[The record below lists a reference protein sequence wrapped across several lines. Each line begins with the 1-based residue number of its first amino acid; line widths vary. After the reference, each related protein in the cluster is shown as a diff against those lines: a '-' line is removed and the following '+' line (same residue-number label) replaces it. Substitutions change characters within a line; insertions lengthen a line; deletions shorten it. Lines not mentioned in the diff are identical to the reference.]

1 MSSSNDDHDG
11 RPVGPGAGTES
22 RGAKAH
28 GAEARGPAQRGAE
41 PSAAEPPGA
50 DARAAEPRST
60 DDAILDAAAELI
72 VHLGVRR
79 TQLAEIARRAGVSR
93 PTVYRRWPDVRA
105 VIGALLTRE
114 ILATQATVPLV
125 GEDRAA
131 FVEGVVE
138 VAVRLRDHP
147 VLAALLRSADS
158 DALFEYVV
166 ERLGTSQLGL
176 LEALRRG
183 IEQGQAHG
191 SVRAGEPVELA
202 AMVLL
207 IAQSTVQS
215 HRMVAQL
222 LPEAAWRRELARAL
236 NGYLAP

>member
-1 MSSSNDDHDG
+1 MSSSNATA
-11 RPVGPGAGTES
+11 GA
-22 RGAKAH
+22 
-28 GAEARGPAQRGAE
+28 
-41 PSAAEPPGA
+41 
-50 DARAAEPRST
+50 PRST
-60 DDAILDAAAELI
+60 DDAILDAAADLV

-93 PTVYRRWPDVRA
+93 PTVYRRWPDVQA

-114 ILATQATVPLV
+114 IMATLESTSLGVHDQGAPGGHGTPVHR
-125 GEDRAA
+125 EA
-131 FVEGVVE
+131 FVDQVVE

-147 VLAALLRSADS
+147 VLGALLHSDDS
-158 DALFEYVV
+158 DLLLQYVV
-166 ERLGTSQLGL
+166 ERLGESQRGL
-176 LEALRRG
+176 LEALRTG
-183 IEQGQAHG
+183 IALGQADG
-191 SVRAGEPVELA
+191 SVRAGEPTELA

-215 HRMVAQL
+215 HRMVASL

>member
-1 MSSSNDDHDG
+1 MSSSN
-11 RPVGPGAGTES
+11 
-22 RGAKAH
+22 
-28 GAEARGPAQRGAE
+28 AE
-41 PSAAEPPGA
+41 PGSSEPQ
-50 DARAAEPRST
+50 PRST

-93 PTVYRRWPDVRA
+93 PTVYRRWPDVGA

-114 ILATQATVPLV
+114 ILATLEGVDLAVH
-125 GEDRAA
+125 DRKA
-131 FVEGVVE
+131 FVERVVE

-147 VLAALLRSADS
+147 VLGVLLRSDDS
-158 DALFEYVV
+158 DLLLRYVV
-166 ERLGTSQLGL
+166 ERLGTSQRGL
-176 LEALRRG
+176 LEALRAG

-191 SVRAGEPVELA
+191 SVRAGEPIELA

-215 HRMVAQL
+215 HRMVASL

>member
-1 MSSSNDDHDG
+1 MSSSNATA
-11 RPVGPGAGTES
+11 GA
-22 RGAKAH
+22 
-28 GAEARGPAQRGAE
+28 
-41 PSAAEPPGA
+41 
-50 DARAAEPRST
+50 PRST
-60 DDAILDAAAELI
+60 DDAILDAAADLV

-93 PTVYRRWPDVRA
+93 PTVYRRWPDVQA

-114 ILATQATVPLV
+114 IMATLESTSLGVP
-125 GEDRAA
+125 DRGTPGDRGTAMDRETFAGRETSVDREA
-131 FVEGVVE
+131 FVGREAFVDQVVE

-147 VLAALLRSADS
+147 VLGALLHSDDS
-158 DALFEYVV
+158 DLLLQYVV
-166 ERLGTSQLGL
+166 ERLGESQRGL
-176 LEALRRG
+176 LEALRTG
-183 IEQGQAHG
+183 IALGQADG
-191 SVRAGEPVELA
+191 SVRAGEPTELA

-215 HRMVAQL
+215 HRMVASL

>member
-1 MSSSNDDHDG
+1 MSSSN
-11 RPVGPGAGTES
+11 
-22 RGAKAH
+22 
-28 GAEARGPAQRGAE
+28 AE
-41 PSAAEPPGA
+41 PATAAEQPGTTGT
-50 DARAAEPRST
+50 RST
-60 DDAILDAAAELI
+60 DDAILDAAADLI

-114 ILATQATVPLV
+114 ILLTLEGAELDVQ
-125 GEDRAA
+125 DRET
-131 FVEGVVE
+131 FVDRVVE
-138 VAVRLRDHP
+138 VSVRLRDHP
-147 VLAALLRSADS
+147 VLGALLRSDDS
-158 DALFEYVV
+158 DLLLEYVV
-166 ERLGTSQLGL
+166 ERLGASQRGL
-176 LEALRRG
+176 LEALRAG
-183 IEQGQAHG
+183 IERGQAQG
-191 SVRAGEPVELA
+191 SIRAGEPLELA

-215 HRMVAQL
+215 HRMVASL

>member
-1 MSSSNDDHDG
+1 MSSSNVE
-11 RPVGPGAGTES
+11 P
-22 RGAKAH
+22 
-28 GAEARGPAQRGAE
+28 AEAQQ
-41 PSAAEPPGA
+41 
-50 DARAAEPRST
+50 PRST
-60 DDAILDAAAELI
+60 DDAILDAAADLI

-114 ILATQATVPLV
+114 ILATLEGAALDVHDRETLV
-125 GEDRAA
+125 ER
-131 FVEGVVE
+131 VVE

-147 VLAALLRSADS
+147 VLGALLHSEDS
-158 DALFEYVV
+158 DLLLQYVV
-166 ERLGTSQLGL
+166 ERLGASQRGL
-176 LEALRRG
+176 LEALRTG
-183 IEQGQAHG
+183 IEQGQAGG
-191 SVRAGEPVELA
+191 SIRAGEPTELA

-215 HRMVAQL
+215 HRMVASL

>member
-1 MSSSNDDHDG
+1 MSSSN
-11 RPVGPGAGTES
+11 V
-22 RGAKAH
+22 
-28 GAEARGPAQRGAE
+28 E
-41 PSAAEPPGA
+41 PTTAAEQPERSEQPAEREQPAKPAPG
-50 DARAAEPRST
+50 PRST
-60 DDAILDAAAELI
+60 DDAILDAAADLL

-114 ILATQATVPLV
+114 ILATLEGTALDVQ
-125 GEDRAA
+125 DRET
-131 FVEGVVE
+131 FVERVVE
-138 VAVRLRDHP
+138 VSVRLRDHP
-147 VLAALLRSADS
+147 VLGALLRSDDS
-158 DALFEYVV
+158 DLLLEYVV
-166 ERLGTSQLGL
+166 ERLGASQRGL
-176 LEALRRG
+176 LEALRTG
-183 IEQGQAHG
+183 IERGQAHG
-191 SVRAGEPVELA
+191 SIRAGEPLELA

-215 HRMVAQL
+215 HRMVAAL

>member
-1 MSSSNDDHDG
+1 MSSSNDEPETPGQTHG
-11 RPVGPGAGTES
+11 GTGQVPGA
-22 RGAKAH
+22 
-28 GAEARGPAQRGAE
+28 
-41 PSAAEPPGA
+41 
-50 DARAAEPRST
+50 RST
-60 DDAILDAAAELI
+60 DDAILDAAADLM

-114 ILATQATVPLV
+114 ILATLEAAVPT
-125 GEDRAA
+125 GRDREA
-131 FVEGVVE
+131 FVERTVE
-138 VAVRLRDHP
+138 IAVRLRDHP
-147 VLAALLRSADS
+147 VIGALLRSDDS
-158 DALFEYVV
+158 DLLLEYVV
-166 ERLGTSQLGL
+166 ERLGASQRGL
-176 LEALRRG
+176 LEALRTG

-191 SVRAGEPVELA
+191 SIRASEPLELA

-207 IAQSTVQS
+207 TAQSTVQS
-215 HRMVAQL
+215 HRMVASL

>member
-1 MSSSNDDHDG
+1 MSSSNDE
-11 RPVGPGAGTES
+11 R
-22 RGAKAH
+22 
-28 GAEARGPAQRGAE
+28 
-41 PSAAEPPGA
+41 
-50 DARAAEPRST
+50 EPRPEPRGT

-72 VHLGVRR
+72 VQLGVRR

-114 ILATQATVPLV
+114 IGATRDAVRLSGT
-125 GEDRAA
+125 DRGA

-138 VAVRLRDHP
+138 VAVALRDHP
-147 VLAALLRSADS
+147 VLGALLRSADS
-158 DALFEYVV
+158 DTLFEYVV
-166 ERLGTSQLGL
+166 ERLGASQRGL
-176 LEALRRG
+176 LEALRAG
-183 IEQGQAHG
+183 VVQGQRHG
-191 SVRAGEPVELA
+191 SIRAGEPVELA

-215 HRMVAQL
+215 HRMVATL

-236 NGYLAP
+236 DGYLAPQPPPRPS

>member
-1 MSSSNDDHDG
+1 MSSSN
-11 RPVGPGAGTES
+11 AGS
-22 RGAKAH
+22 
-28 GAEARGPAQRGAE
+28 PASQ
-41 PSAAEPPGA
+41 
-50 DARAAEPRST
+50 DAPQSRST

-93 PTVYRRWPDVRA
+93 PTVYRRWPDVKA

-114 ILATQATVPLV
+114 ILVATQEGDVLDV
-125 GEDRAA
+125 HDRET
-131 FVEGVVE
+131 FVDRVVE

-147 VLAALLRSADS
+147 VLGALLHSDDS
-158 DALFEYVV
+158 DLLLEYVV
-166 ERLGTSQLGL
+166 ERLGASQRGL
-176 LEALRRG
+176 LEALRTG

-191 SVRAGEPVELA
+191 SVRAGEPLELA

-215 HRMVAQL
+215 HRMVASL

>member
-1 MSSSNDDHDG
+1 MSSSN
-11 RPVGPGAGTES
+11 
-22 RGAKAH
+22 
-28 GAEARGPAQRGAE
+28 AE
-41 PSAAEPPGA
+41 PAAATGQ
-50 DARAAEPRST
+50 PRST
-60 DDAILDAAAELI
+60 DDAILDAAADLI

-114 ILATQATVPLV
+114 ILATLEDASLHGDSSGSVTPHGAPLGV
-125 GEDRAA
+125 QDRET
-131 FVEGVVE
+131 FVERVVE

-147 VLAALLRSADS
+147 VLGALLHSDDS
-158 DALFEYVV
+158 DLLLEYVV
-166 ERLGTSQLGL
+166 ERLGASQRGL
-176 LEALRRG
+176 LEALRTG

-191 SVRAGEPVELA
+191 SIRAGEPIELA

-215 HRMVAQL
+215 HRMVASL

>member
-1 MSSSNDDHDG
+1 MSSSNAAS
-11 RPVGPGAGTES
+11 PASQGA
-22 RGAKAH
+22 
-28 GAEARGPAQRGAE
+28 QQ
-41 PSAAEPPGA
+41 
-50 DARAAEPRST
+50 PRST

-93 PTVYRRWPDVRA
+93 PTVYRRWPDVKA

-114 ILATQATVPLV
+114 ILVATQ
-125 GEDRAA
+125 
-131 FVEGVVE
+131 EGVALDVHDRE
-138 VAVRLRDHP
+138 TFVDRVVDVAVRLRDHP
-147 VLAALLRSADS
+147 VLGALLHSDDS
-158 DALFEYVV
+158 DLLLEYVV
-166 ERLGTSQLGL
+166 ERLGTSQRGL
-176 LEALRRG
+176 LETLRTG

-191 SVRAGEPVELA
+191 SIRAGEPLELA

-215 HRMVAQL
+215 HRMVASL

>member
-1 MSSSNDDHDG
+1 MSSSNATA
-11 RPVGPGAGTES
+11 GA
-22 RGAKAH
+22 
-28 GAEARGPAQRGAE
+28 
-41 PSAAEPPGA
+41 
-50 DARAAEPRST
+50 PRST
-60 DDAILDAAAELI
+60 DDAILDAAADLV

-93 PTVYRRWPDVRA
+93 PTVYRRWPDVQA

-114 ILATQATVPLV
+114 IMATLESTSLGVP
-125 GEDRAA
+125 DRGTPGDRGTAVDRETSADREAFMGREA
-131 FVEGVVE
+131 FVDQVVE

-147 VLAALLRSADS
+147 VLGALLHSDDS
-158 DALFEYVV
+158 DLLLQYVV
-166 ERLGTSQLGL
+166 ERLGESQRGL
-176 LEALRRG
+176 LEALRTG
-183 IEQGQAHG
+183 IALGQADG
-191 SVRAGEPVELA
+191 SVRAGEPTELA

-215 HRMVAQL
+215 HRMVASL

>member
-1 MSSSNDDHDG
+1 MSSSN
-11 RPVGPGAGTES
+11 VES
-22 RGAKAH
+22 SLMG
-28 GAEARGPAQRGAE
+28 
-41 PSAAEPPGA
+41 
-50 DARAAEPRST
+50 EPRST
-60 DDAILDAAAELI
+60 DDAILDAAADLV

-93 PTVYRRWPDVRA
+93 PTVYRRWPDVKA

-114 ILATQATVPLV
+114 ILATIQGGAVLAYA
-125 GEDRAA
+125 DRET
-131 FVEGVVE
+131 FVEGIVE

-147 VLAALLRSADS
+147 VLGALLHSDDS
-158 DALFEYVV
+158 DLLLEYVV
-166 ERLGTSQLGL
+166 ERLGTSQRGL
-176 LEALRRG
+176 LEALRAG

-191 SVRAGEPVELA
+191 SIRAGEPVELA

-215 HRMVAQL
+215 HRMVASL

>member
-1 MSSSNDDHDG
+1 MSSSN
-11 RPVGPGAGTES
+11 
-22 RGAKAH
+22 
-28 GAEARGPAQRGAE
+28 AE
-41 PSAAEPPGA
+41 PQTPSPTPG
-50 DARAAEPRST
+50 ERSI
-60 DDAILDAAAELI
+60 DDAILDAAADLI

-79 TQLAEIARRAGVSR
+79 TQLSEIARRAGVSR

-114 ILATQATVPLV
+114 ILTTLEGAGLDVHDRETLV
-125 GEDRAA
+125 ER
-131 FVEGVVE
+131 VVE
-138 VAVRLRDHP
+138 IAVRLRDHP
-147 VLAALLRSADS
+147 VLGALLHSDDS
-158 DALFEYVV
+158 DLLLQYVV
-166 ERLGTSQLGL
+166 ERLGTSQRGL
-176 LEALRRG
+176 LEALRTG

-191 SVRAGEPVELA
+191 SIRAGEPLELA

-215 HRMVAQL
+215 HRMIASL

>member
-1 MSSSNDDHDG
+1 MSSSN
-11 RPVGPGAGTES
+11 
-22 RGAKAH
+22 
-28 GAEARGPAQRGAE
+28 AE
-41 PSAAEPPGA
+41 PQTPPPG
-50 DARAAEPRST
+50 ERST
-60 DDAILDAAAELI
+60 DDAILDAAADLI

-114 ILATQATVPLV
+114 ILTTLEGAAPA
-125 GEDRAA
+125 GEDREA
-131 FVEGVVE
+131 FVERTVE
-138 VAVRLRDHP
+138 IAVRLRDHP
-147 VLAALLRSADS
+147 VIGALLHSDDS
-158 DALFEYVV
+158 DLLLRYVV
-166 ERLGTSQLGL
+166 ERLGASQRGL
-176 LEALRRG
+176 LEALRTG

-191 SVRAGEPVELA
+191 SIRAGEPLELA

-215 HRMVAQL
+215 HRMVASL

>member
-1 MSSSNDDHDG
+1 MSSSN
-11 RPVGPGAGTES
+11 
-22 RGAKAH
+22 
-28 GAEARGPAQRGAE
+28 AE
-41 PSAAEPPGA
+41 PANAAEQPGTTGT
-50 DARAAEPRST
+50 RST
-60 DDAILDAAAELI
+60 DDAILDAAADLI

-114 ILATQATVPLV
+114 ILTTLEGAELDVQ
-125 GEDRAA
+125 DRET
-131 FVEGVVE
+131 FVNRVVE
-138 VAVRLRDHP
+138 VSVRLRDHP
-147 VLAALLRSADS
+147 VLGALLRSDDS
-158 DALFEYVV
+158 DLLLEYVV
-166 ERLGTSQLGL
+166 ERLGASQRGL
-176 LEALRRG
+176 LEALRTG
-183 IEQGQAHG
+183 IERGQAQG
-191 SVRAGEPVELA
+191 SIRAGEPLELA

-215 HRMVAQL
+215 HRMVASL

>member
-1 MSSSNDDHDG
+1 MSSSNVE
-11 RPVGPGAGTES
+11 P
-22 RGAKAH
+22 
-28 GAEARGPAQRGAE
+28 AEAQP
-41 PSAAEPPGA
+41 
-50 DARAAEPRST
+50 PRST
-60 DDAILDAAAELI
+60 DDAILDAAADLI

-114 ILATQATVPLV
+114 ILATLEGAALDVHDRVTLV
-125 GEDRAA
+125 ER
-131 FVEGVVE
+131 VVE
-138 VAVRLRDHP
+138 VSVRLRDHP
-147 VLAALLRSADS
+147 VLGALLRSDDS
-158 DALFEYVV
+158 DLLLEYVV
-166 ERLGTSQLGL
+166 ERLGTSQRGL
-176 LEALRRG
+176 LEALRTG
-183 IEQGQAHG
+183 IAQGQAGG
-191 SVRAGEPVELA
+191 SIRAGEPTELA

-215 HRMVAQL
+215 HRMVASL

>member
-1 MSSSNDDHDG
+1 MSSSN
-11 RPVGPGAGTES
+11 
-22 RGAKAH
+22 
-28 GAEARGPAQRGAE
+28 AE
-41 PSAAEPPGA
+41 PSSAADQPSGT
-50 DARAAEPRST
+50 EPRST
-60 DDAILDAAAELI
+60 DDTILDAAADLI

-114 ILATQATVPLV
+114 ILATLAATAQA
-125 GEDRAA
+125 GRDREA
-131 FVEGVVE
+131 FVERTVDI
-138 VAVRLRDHP
+138 AVRLRDHP
-147 VLAALLRSADS
+147 VIGALLRSDDS
-158 DALFEYVV
+158 DLLLEYVV
-166 ERLGTSQLGL
+166 ERLGASQRGL
-176 LEALRRG
+176 LEALRTG
-183 IEQGQAHG
+183 IQQGQAHG
-191 SVRAGEPVELA
+191 SIRAGEPLELA

-215 HRMVAQL
+215 HRMVASL

>member
-11 RPVGPGAGTES
+11 RPVGPRVGTES
-22 RGAKAH
+22 H
-28 GAEARGPAQRGAE
+28 GAEACGAEARGAESHGAESRGPAQRGAE
-41 PSAAEPPGA
+41 P
-50 DARAAEPRST
+50 RAAEPRST

-191 SVRAGEPVELA
+191 SVRAA
-202 AMVLL
+202 
-207 IAQSTVQS
+207 
-215 HRMVAQL
+215 
-222 LPEAAWRRELARAL
+222 
-236 NGYLAP
+236 

>member
-1 MSSSNDDHDG
+1 MSSSNADSPSTG
-11 RPVGPGAGTES
+11 RPPGA
-22 RGAKAH
+22 
-28 GAEARGPAQRGAE
+28 ARAPRA
-41 PSAAEPPGA
+41 AAEPV
-50 DARAAEPRST
+50 AAPPVAAAPRST
-60 DDAILDAAAELI
+60 DDVILDAAADLV
-72 VHLGVRR
+72 VHFGVRR

-114 ILATQATVPLV
+114 IAATREGVALAAGGDGAPI
-125 GEDRAA
+125 DREA
-131 FVEGVVE
+131 FVDGVVE

-147 VLAALLRSADS
+147 LLGALLHSADS
-158 DALFEYVV
+158 DLLLEYVV
-166 ERLGTSQLGL
+166 ERLGTSQRGL
-176 LEALRRG
+176 LEALRSG
-183 IEQGQAHG
+183 IEQGQRHG

-215 HRMVAQL
+215 HRMVASL

>member
-1 MSSSNDDHDG
+1 MSSSNASSGGSHG
-11 RPVGPGAGTES
+11 TGTPGGPGVPGTPGTPG
-22 RGAKAH
+22 GA
-28 GAEARGPAQRGAE
+28 P
-41 PSAAEPPGA
+41 
-50 DARAAEPRST
+50 EPRST

-114 ILATQATVPLV
+114 IRATQETVALA
-125 GEDRAA
+125 GEDREAL
-131 FVEGVVE
+131 VDGVVE

-147 VLAALLRSADS
+147 VLGALLRSADS
-158 DALFEYVV
+158 DTLFEYVV
-166 ERLGTSQLGL
+166 ERLGTSQRGL
-176 LEALRRG
+176 IEALRAG

-191 SVRAGEPVELA
+191 SIRAGEPVELA

-215 HRMVAQL
+215 HRMVAAL
-222 LPEAAWRRELARAL
+222 LSEEAWRRELARAL